1 MCAVVTCEPWLTEQF
16 RIGREEVSF
25 EAKALRPLLKATMPF
40 GQELSSCLISPFL
53 YSYKSCPRPF
63 HCGSVTLVWLIQ
75 TAMLGKK
82 GLCHLGLCL
91 RSAVFKILSKILSIP
106 RVNLLLLK
114 GNGYT
119 RNTHIKWHVSTSGRE
134 GAKIIHS
141 KSRVSH
147 RASLARLRAYL
158 PSTPQASSPLWRA
171 SRLTRFLH
179 QGRLQ
184 ERYSV

>member
-75 TAMLGKK
+75 TAMQDVGKK

-91 RSAVFKILSKILSIP
+91 CSAGFKILGKMLSIP
-106 RVNLLLLK
+106 RVNIREIHTS
-114 GNGYT
+114 NDI
-119 RNTHIKWHVSTSGRE
+119 RTSGRE